1 MQVAGFGTT
10 AGSTS
15 VHLNKPTAVF
25 VNSNNVIYVLDSL
38 NYRVQQWS
46 LGQAMGVTVAGGRG
60 QGAAYT
66 QISTSYALHVDA
78 RSNVYISDC
87 GNNRIHFW
95 AFGNTTAGRLV
106 CTPHQMY
113 FLAIFY

>member
-1 MQVAGFGTT
+1 M
-10 AGSTS
+10 
-15 VHLNKPTAVF
+15 
-25 VNSNNVIYVLDSL
+25 NSNNVIYVLDSL

-60 QGAAYT
+60 QGAAYN

-78 RSNVYISDC
+78 QSNVYISDC

-95 AFGNTTAGRLV
+95 AFGNTTAGRMV
-106 CTPHQMY
+106 CVIREMD
-113 FLAIFY
+113 LLS